1 MKLKLIL
8 LVFSFLLLAACAS
21 KKKIV
26 KVNKVDKKS
35 NIIIKNDSVFKQN
48 KTLAIK
54 DTLFISLKTNNKI
67 TDSIVT
73 LKLQHFHTSKKSGN
87 NSYSAT
93 FDTIKKGLKITSFVK
108 STTNSITVKS
118 KETTKKK
125 ETKSL
130 QVESR
135 EQTRYFPFSW
145 WWILILFIVIVLIKI
160 KIL

>member
-73 LKLQHFHTSKKSGN
+73 LKMQNFHTSKKSGN

-93 FDTIKKGLKITSFVK
+93 FDTIKKGLKITSFIK
-108 STTNSITVKS
+108 GTTNSITVKS

-135 EQTRYFPFSW
+135 EQTRNFPFSW
-145 WWILILFIVIVLIKI
+145 WWILILFVVIVLIKI